1 MEENPGP
8 RLYREVTEMDPA
20 RPIIKGSFCETD
32 PYSGDS
38 HNYLGSLSGG
48 EYREIYEQREKL
60 NTEYGFDAPGCAEN
74 LKKFLRSITVSG
86 FWRIRSRRSRSIST
100 N

>member
-1 MEENPGP
+1 MLDHYERARLHRPGRQDKRAIHGENPGP

-60 NTEYGFDAPGCAEN
+60 NTEYG
-74 LKKFLRSITVSG
+74 LT
-86 FWRIRSRRSRSIST
+86 RRAARKI
-100 N
+100 